1 MCRRRGKEANYFIGF
16 GLLLNSFCI
25 LCRDHIPHF
34 IAIML
39 YIVAIGLMLTGIV
52 KERKRRDC
60 L

>member
-1 MCRRRGKEANYFIGF
+1 MYRNRREANYYIGF

-25 LCRDHIPHF
+25 LCDDFIPHF
-34 IAIML
+34 IAIAL
-39 YIVAIGLMLTGIV
+39 YITAISLMIIGIV